1 MRIEVFRNGRIME
14 NKLSTYVF
22 EEFTRFGGGQTVFEH
37 IYRSLLNRGY
47 SAKVITDS
55 VHRYLPS
62 YIPDEAFI
70 ETSLLEPKWDNP
82 TLLFPKIIRLKKEL
96 EKIVPSGI
104 TINNHPNVFIY
115 NADVNFM
122 HEFFGFM
129 AHKPSSLDKAK
140 LRLIKATGIFNVY
153 RGGYFLVQGSFSR
166 RQALE
171 TFASLGIQN
180 TKIDTVDLPVML
192 PETVDLSLK
201 SDKVLTF
208 GRISPDKQLEKA
220 FKLAASFPEIDFIV
234 AGRVNPEDSNY
245 LKQLLK
251 IAPGNLKLIPN
262 PTNEQKDS
270 LFRMCKVYFHTKEN
284 ENYGISVA
292 EAISYGCFPVV
303 PLKGGAYEDVL
314 KNGEYGLGYKNL
326 EEAKQLI
333 LQALDV
339 SLGELSR
346 IYASRDRFTF
356 KRFEASFIDKIRALF

>member
-1 MRIEVFRNGRIME
+1 M
-14 NKLSTYVF
+14 
-22 EEFTRFGGGQTVFEH
+22 
-37 IYRSLLNRGY
+37 
-47 SAKVITDS
+47 ITDS

-62 YIPDEAFI
+62 YIPDDALI
-70 ETSLLEPKWDNP
+70 ETSLLELKWDNP
-82 TLLFPKIIRLKKEL
+82 TLLLPKIIRLKKEL

-129 AHKPSSLDKAK
+129 AHRPSPLDNVK

-153 RGGYFLVQGSFSR
+153 RGGYFLVQGRFSK
-166 RQALE
+166 RQMLE

-180 TKIDTVDLPVML
+180 TKIDIVDLPVLL
-192 PETVDLSLK
+192 PETVDLGLK

-208 GRISPDKQLEKA
+208 GRISQDKQLEKV
-220 FKLAASFPEIDFIV
+220 FKLAASFPEIDFFV

-251 IAPGNLKLIPN
+251 IAPVNLKLIPN
-262 PTNEQKDS
+262 PSNEQKDS

-314 KNGEYGLGYKNL
+314 KDGEYGSGYANNEEAAQKISQALLARKSDLEHIFVSRGRFSKERFRDSFFSKL
-326 EEAKQLI
+326 EE
-333 LQALDV
+333 
-339 SLGELSR
+339 R
-346 IYASRDRFTF
+346 I
-356 KRFEASFIDKIRALF
+356 